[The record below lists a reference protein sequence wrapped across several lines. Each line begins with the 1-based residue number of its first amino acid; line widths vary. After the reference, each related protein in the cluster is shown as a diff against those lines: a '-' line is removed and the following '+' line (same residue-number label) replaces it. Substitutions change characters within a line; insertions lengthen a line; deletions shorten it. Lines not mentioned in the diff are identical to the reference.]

1 MPFTPFHFGPGA
13 AIKAALGRRFSFA
26 VFCFAQ
32 VATDCETGYY
42 LLKGEYPWHRF
53 CHTFLGA
60 TLVGA
65 FSVLAGRPICW
76 FAVHFLR
83 DWFELG
89 VTPRAPVAIPLVAA
103 ISGAYI
109 GTYSHVVLD
118 GIMHE
123 DVVPFM
129 PWSPAN
135 PFYGMM
141 SIGSL
146 HAWCAGLGFF
156 GMLYAAG
163 AYYLA
168 TSPTRTPPGESG
180 R

>member
-13 AIKAALGRRFSFA
+13 AIKAVLGRRFSFA

-65 FSVLAGRPICW
+65 FSVLVGRPICR
-76 FAVHFLR
+76 FAVYLLR

-103 ISGAYI
+103 LSGHISAPTATSSLTASCTKTSFRSCRGARPI
-109 GTYSHVVLD
+109 
-118 GIMHE
+118 
-123 DVVPFM
+123 PFM
-129 PWSPAN
+129 
-135 PFYGMM
+135 G
-141 SIGSL
+141 
-146 HAWCAGLGFF
+146 
-156 GMLYAAG
+156 
-163 AYYLA
+163 
-168 TSPTRTPPGESG
+168 
-180 R
+180 